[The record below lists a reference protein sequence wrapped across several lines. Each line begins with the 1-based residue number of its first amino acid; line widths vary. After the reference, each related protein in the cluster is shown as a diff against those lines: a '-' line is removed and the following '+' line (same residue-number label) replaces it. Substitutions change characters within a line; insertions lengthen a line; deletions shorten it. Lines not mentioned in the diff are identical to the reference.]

1 MRKLFFLFAMFSV
14 ISNAQNIKADG
25 THFLENTQ
33 TKNWSNA
40 NGNGITEAAFS
51 KFDGSCYVN
60 LEVDENAE
68 VHFETITNIKSGSIE
83 ILLMDETDQT
93 YFYCNTSKQCEN
105 QKVISL
111 KKGKKYRLY
120 FTGKNAKGDYSVK
133 WKIKSKNE

>member
-1 MRKLFFLFAMFSV
+1 MRQLFFLFAMFSV
-14 ISNAQNIKADG
+14 ISNAQKIKADG

-68 VHFETITNIKSGSIE
+68 VHFETETKIKSGSIE

-105 QKVISL
+105 HKVISL

-133 WKIKSKNE
+133 WNIKSKNE

>member
-1 MRKLFFLFAMFSV
+1 MRKLLFLFAMFSV
-14 ISNAQNIKADG
+14 VSSAQNIKSDG
-25 THFLENTQ
+25 THFLESTK

-40 NGNGITEAAFS
+40 NANGITEAAFS

-68 VHFETITNIKSGSIE
+68 IQFETETKIKSGSIE
-83 ILLMDETDQT
+83 ILLMDEKEET

-105 QKVISL
+105 HKVIPL

-120 FTGKNAKGDYSVK
+120 FTGKNAKGNYKVQ
-133 WKIKSKNE
+133 WKIKSKNG